1 VRPQARLL
9 IIERRDDMLH
19 PMYGEIYGRMEYSLE
34 AIHQPDTTRA
44 GEERWRR
51 WNFLGESDGG
61 NAQKAKYWMFVRLRV
76 VACTLLYLCIQDG
89 RGTLHGSMGLIEGI
103 SMNHLFSNII
113 EIKCLRSRV
122 SEYLYSHWY

>member
-1 VRPQARLL
+1 MEKYMAAWNTVSRQYINR
-9 IIERRDDMLH
+9 IQQEQ
-19 PMYGEIYGRMEYSLE
+19 GRS
-34 AIHQPDTTRA
+34 A
-44 GEERWRR
+44 GGGGI
-51 WNFLGESDGG
+51 FLGESDGG

-89 RGTLHGSMGLIEGI
+89 RVTLHGSMGLIEGI

-122 SEYLYSHWY
+122 SEYLYNHWY